1 MAIKTNDMRIGF
13 DAKRAFYNKSGLGNY
28 SRDTITSLQKY
39 YPENEYFLYT
49 PRKKNPIH
57 FLHRNKH
64 VHIVKPKSLNRFY
77 QSYWRSI
84 TLGSRINRDKL
95 DIYHGL
101 SNELPANIIHTKT
114 KSVVSIHDLIFM
126 RYPELYNSV
135 DREIYQQKFFEA
147 SLAADKIIAMSEQTK
162 EDIISFFHTRE
173 EDIEVIYQG
182 CNPMFYETLD
192 DEKKHEVCD
201 KYNIPHQFILSVG
214 TLEKRKNALQVL
226 EGMTINKIDYP
237 LVFVGKPTA
246 YVKDLHHFIR
256 EHNMENQVFFL
267 HDVPN
272 RDLPA
277 IYQSSSVFVYP
288 SIFEGFGIPI
298 LEALNSSTP
307 VITNKFGCFMEAGG
321 DAAMYVNPNHSEEIG
336 EAIRIILSDKEK
348 AIAMIEKGKQHAQ
361 KFKQDKIAGQLNN
374 LYKSLL

>member
-1 MAIKTNDMRIGF
+1 MRIGF

-28 SRDTITSLQKY
+28 SRDTITSLQTY
-39 YPENEYFLYT
+39 HPENEYFLYT
-49 PRKKNPIH
+49 PRKKKPIH
-57 FLHRNKH
+57 FLNRNKR
-64 VHIVKPKSLNRFY
+64 VHIVKPKSINRFY

-84 TLGSRINRDKL
+84 NLGNRISRDKL

-147 SLAADKIIAMSEQTK
+147 SLAADKIIAISKQTK

-182 CNPMFYETLD
+182 CNPMFYEAVD
-192 DEKKHEVCD
+192 DEEKQKVCD
-201 KYNIPHQFILSVG
+201 KYNIPNEFILSVG
-214 TLEKRKNALQVL
+214 TLEKRKNALQIL
-226 EGMTINKIDYP
+226 EGMSIHNIDYP
-237 LVFVGKPTA
+237 VVFVGKPTA
-246 YVKDLHHFIR
+246 YLKELHHYIR
-256 EHNMENQVFFL
+256 EQKIESQVFFL

-277 IYQSSSVFVYP
+277 IYQTASVFVYP

-336 EAIRIILSDKEK
+336 VAIDTILSDKEK
-348 AIAMIEKGKQHAQ
+348 ASSMIEKGKKRSKH
-361 KFKQDKIAGQLNN
+361 FKQDKIAEQLNN